1 MCAADRRYFS
11 PGPAFAPAQAQLAPL
26 SGGSAAVGAA
36 NRRRL
41 PHPGS
46 VSAAE
51 RRLGGKG
58 RIATAPPDSIGP
70 VKIGIVAT
78 RLAGVD
84 GVTFETAKWEA
95 VLDGMGHDLRL
106 CAGEVDALRYQARL
120 VPPMHFTWPPAARAT
135 ASAFDPDSDPGS
147 VRREIDRL
155 VDLLMPVLR
164 DWTGTHQLDAL
175 IVENA
180 WAIPMQLPL
189 GVALGRIVE
198 ELRLPTIG
206 HHHDY
211 WWERER
217 FANCVVPEVLEEA
230 FPPDLPWI
238 RHVSI
243 NSLAAAQ
250 LREHRGLDSVVVP
263 NVFDFGKRRPRRSP
277 AVRRRLRDELGM
289 NDRGLLVVQP
299 TRVVPRKGIELAIEL
314 VGRLGDPDAVLLITS
329 PAGDEGLDY
338 LVELERQAERHRVRL
353 AYAADRFA
361 PDHDGKPIRPAHSL
375 HDAYLA
381 ADLITYPS
389 LYEGFGNALV
399 EALYYGVPVLVNRY
413 PVYVA
418 DIAPLGLRM
427 VEIDGAITDD
437 TVEEVRSLLAN
448 PRRVRENARH
458 NFAIGQKHLSYPVLR
473 RHLRR
478 LINEVTAQGTR

>member
-1 MCAADRRYFS
+1 M
-11 PGPAFAPAQAQLAPL
+11 
-26 SGGSAAVGAA
+26 
-36 NRRRL
+36 
-41 PHPGS
+41 
-46 VSAAE
+46 
-51 RRLGGKG
+51 
-58 RIATAPPDSIGP
+58 
-70 VKIGIVAT
+70 KIGIAAT

-84 GVTFETAKWEA
+84 GVTFETAKWET
-95 VLDGMGHDLRL
+95 VLDKMGHDLRL

-120 VPPMHFTWPPAARAT
+120 VPPMHFTWPPAARVTQA
-135 ASAFDPDSDPGS
+135 AFDPNSDPIA
-147 VRREIDRL
+147 VRAEVERL
-155 VDLLMPVLR
+155 AALLLPVLH
-164 DWTGTHQLDAL
+164 DWARGNELDAL

-189 GVALGRIVE
+189 GVALRRLVN

-217 FANCVVPEVLEEA
+217 FATCVVPELLENA
-230 FPPDLPWI
+230 FPPDLPWV

-243 NSLAAAQ
+243 NSLAAGE
-250 LREHRGLDSVVVP
+250 LKRRRGIASTVLP
-263 NVFDFGKRRPRRSP
+263 NVFDFDQPRPRRHP
-277 AVRRRLRDELGM
+277 AVRRRLRHEIGM
-289 NDRGLLVVQP
+289 NERGLLVVQP

-338 LVELERQAERHRVRL
+338 LVELERLAERHRVRL

-361 PDHDGKPIRPAHSL
+361 PDHEGKPLRPAHSL

-389 LYEGFGNALV
+389 LYEGYGNALL
-399 EALYYGVPVLVNRY
+399 EALFYGVPLLVNRY

-418 DIAPLGLRM
+418 DIAPLGLRLI
-427 VEIDGAITDD
+427 EIDGEITDA
-437 TVEEVRSLLAN
+437 TVAEVKAVLAS
-448 PRRVRENARH
+448 PDRIRAMARH
-458 NFAIGQKHLSYPVLR
+458 NFEIARQHLSYRVLR
-473 RHLRR
+473 RRLRK
-478 LINEVTAQGTR
+478 LLEELVPS